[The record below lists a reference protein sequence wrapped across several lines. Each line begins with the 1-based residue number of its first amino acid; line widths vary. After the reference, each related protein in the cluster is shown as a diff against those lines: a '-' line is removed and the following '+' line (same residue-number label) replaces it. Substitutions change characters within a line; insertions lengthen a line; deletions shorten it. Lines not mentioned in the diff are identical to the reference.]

1 MPDSIAFAI
10 PILPGRTEKVLE
22 MCDHMRQRDE
32 ALMAR
37 GEFRDS
43 YAQRERGLKH
53 ARFYHQLEPLE
64 ALVIYLEGPNI
75 SDQMS
80 DIAQYEHEVEQEF
93 AQLVEAATG
102 HKPVPGGKAPAHL
115 ILDWHHEE
123 GHRHKNPR
131 AHLNK

>member
-10 PILPGRTEKVLE
+10 PIPPGRTEKVLE
-22 MCDHMRQRDE
+22 VCDHMLRAHE
-32 ALMAR
+32 
-37 GEFRDS
+37 
-43 YAQRERGLKH
+43 QRESQGKHNDYARQHRGLKH
-53 ARFYHQLEPLE
+53 ARFYHQVEPIE

-75 SDQMS
+75 SEHMA
-80 DIAQYEHEVEQEF
+80 DIARYEHEVEQEF

-123 GHRHKNPR
+123 GQRHKDPR
-131 AHLNK
+131 AHLKK